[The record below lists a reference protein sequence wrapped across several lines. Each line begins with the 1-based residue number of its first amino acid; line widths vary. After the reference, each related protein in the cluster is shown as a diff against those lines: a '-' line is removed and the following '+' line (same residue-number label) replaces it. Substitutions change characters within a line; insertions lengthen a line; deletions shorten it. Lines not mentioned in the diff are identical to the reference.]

1 MAERVAFA
9 TDWLFFPDWL
19 TLEQACYLSGW
30 DEATMREI
38 IDEDGVDLNVEG
50 LIEKQSLWE
59 FQEMLALVL
68 HWNN

>member
-30 DEATMREI
+30 GEATTQGSSTRTAWI
-38 IDEDGVDLNVEG
+38 
-50 LIEKQSLWE
+50 
-59 FQEMLALVL
+59 
-68 HWNN
+68 